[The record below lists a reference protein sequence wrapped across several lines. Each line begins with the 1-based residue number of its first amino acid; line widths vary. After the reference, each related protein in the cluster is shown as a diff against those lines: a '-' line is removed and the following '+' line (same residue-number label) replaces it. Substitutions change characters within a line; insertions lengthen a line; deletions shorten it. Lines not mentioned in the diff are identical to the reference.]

1 MEWLN
6 NQTVQKHSNFFS
18 GPDRSESSGTMT
30 GCMTG
35 VWKAA
40 ASDDACGG
48 KISRRNKQS
57 FLWQEES
64 VTESTERLTETPGA
78 GIPQQ
83 ISLSPLWCRGISI
96 LTIGWSAHYGL
107 LSLQSFIQ
115 PHHLFI
121 ATYALHYT
129 ATLCYPNAEIYNVI
143 KQNAF
148 SAIACC
154 TTQ

>member
-6 NQTVQKHSNFFS
+6 NQTVQKHSNFFLDLIVLN
-18 GPDRSESSGTMT
+18 PPEQWQD
-30 GCMTG
+30 
-35 VWKAA
+35 VWQVCGKHTP
-40 ASDDACGG
+40 DACGG

-129 ATLCYPNAEIYNVI
+129 AALCYPNAEIYNVI